1 MIRKRLFHSLL
12 GLLLA
17 ATMLAG
23 CSMGVEPPAENESPP
38 PKAGAE
44 GGTLVVA
51 RMSDATNLDPH
62 FISTINAAS
71 VVHQKVYEGLVK
83 RDANMVIAPQLAL
96 SWRQVNDLVWEFKL
110 RQGVFFHDGTSFDAA
125 AVKKT
130 LDRVMD
136 PKTAS
141 PRAAMFD
148 KIKEVK
154 IIDPYTV
161 QFLLEK
167 PFAPL
172 LSILASH
179 EGSIISPKAID
190 EYGRELSAHP
200 VGTGPFLFRSWEPG
214 RQIVLDKNPHYW
226 GDQPKLDRVVFRVVA
241 DDTKRIALVENGE
254 AHVAESIPVQD
265 IERLSAS
272 NRLRVYRSEA
282 LGTEFIGFNVA
293 AGPLRDLRVRQ
304 AISSAIETGAII
316 KGVYNNV
323 GTQAN
328 SPLGPKVF
336 GYSPSVKSYPYDLN
350 KARELLAK
358 AGYPNGFSIRMLTY
372 DRNDRVTV
380 AQVIR
385 SQLKGIGIDARLE
398 VVSYADFVTQIE
410 KTRTHEI
417 FVSGW
422 GNATGDADYNQ
433 YNLFHT
439 QGGGAG
445 NSFQYSNPEL
455 DRLLDAGRV
464 ETDPAKRL
472 AIYAKAQELEL
483 RDALLVPIRN
493 LENLAVIS
501 TDIQGFSISPAGYLM
516 LDQVSLQK

>member
-1 MIRKRLFHSLL
+1 MIRKRWFFSLI

-17 ATMLAG
+17 VTMLAA
-23 CSMGVEPPAENESPP
+23 CSMATEPPAEKEDLPA
-38 PKAGAE
+38 KAVE
-44 GGTLVVA
+44 GGTLTIV
-51 RMSDATNLDPH
+51 RMSDAGNLDPH

-71 VVHQKVYEGLVK
+71 VVHQKVYEGLVR
-83 RDANMVIAPQLAL
+83 RDANMVIVPQLAL
-96 SWRQVNDLVWEFKL
+96 SWRQVSDLVWEFKL
-110 RQGVFFHDGTSFDAA
+110 RQGVFFHDGTPFDAT
-125 AVKKT
+125 AVKRT

-136 PKTAS
+136 PKIAS

-148 KIKEVK
+148 KIKQIK
-154 IIDPYTV
+154 IVDPYTV
-161 QFLLEK
+161 QFILER
-167 PFAPL
+167 PFTPL

-179 EGSIISPKAID
+179 EGSMISPKAI
-190 EYGRELSAHP
+190 EQYGRKLAEHP
-200 VGTGPFLFRSWEPG
+200 VGTGPFVFRSWEPG
-214 RQIVLDKNPHYW
+214 NQIVLDKNQQYW
-226 GDQPKLDRVVFRVVA
+226 GDKPKIDHVIFRVVA
-241 DDTKRIALVENGE
+241 DDQKRIAMVENGE
-254 AHVAESIPVQD
+254 AHVAESIPVQEID
-265 IERLSAS
+265 RLSAS
-272 NRLRVYRSEA
+272 NRLHVYRSEA

-293 AGPLRDLRVRQ
+293 QEPLNDIRVRQ

-336 GYSPSVKSYPYDLN
+336 GYSASVQSYPYDLN

-358 AGYPNGFSIRMLTY
+358 AGYPNGFSIHMLTY
-372 DRNDRVTV
+372 DRNDRVMV

-385 SQLKGIGIDARLE
+385 SQLKGIGIDAKMD
-398 VVSYADFVTQIE
+398 VVSYADFVTTIE
-410 KTRTHEI
+410 KTRTHQI

-439 QGGGAG
+439 MGGGAG
-445 NSFQYSNPEL
+445 NSFQYSNQEL
-455 DRLLDAGRV
+455 DKLLEAGRV
-464 ETDPAKRL
+464 ESDPAKRL
-472 AIYAKAQELEL
+472 AIYAKAQELEMQ
-483 RDALLVPIRN
+483 DALLVPIRN

-516 LDQVSLQK
+516 LDQVSIQK